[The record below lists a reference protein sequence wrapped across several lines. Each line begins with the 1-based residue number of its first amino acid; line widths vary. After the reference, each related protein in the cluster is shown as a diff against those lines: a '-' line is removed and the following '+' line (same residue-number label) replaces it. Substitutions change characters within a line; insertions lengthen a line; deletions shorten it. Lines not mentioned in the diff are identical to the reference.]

1 MSIADLHRHRM
12 ALIPLRSELREV
24 QGYLS
29 TREAEIA
36 LGIEG
41 KNAEERKART
51 ALAVDRDG
59 LCTQLRADAERLGVE
74 IETHEGEIEYLRDLR
89 RDHEWNIRSRLAAAI
104 DGRGLPAEQRPDDSF
119 DAVADEVSVPAIDPR
134 AQPLSDDE
142 QRSLDLL
149 SGYPPRS
156 APPLRRNTPVFVAD
170 EDLSF

>member
-36 LGIEG
+36 LSIEG
-41 KNAEERKART
+41 KNAEERKARA
-51 ALAVDRDG
+51 ALAVAEDA
-59 LCTQLRADAERLGVE
+59 LCGRLREDAERLGVE

-104 DGRGLPAEQRPDDSF
+104 DGRGLPAETRPDEAF
-119 DAVADEVSVPAIDPR
+119 DTVADEVSVPVFDPR
-134 AQPLSDDE
+134 EPLNAQLP
-142 QRSLDLL
+142 
-149 SGYPPRS
+149 PPRRN
-156 APPLRRNTPVFVAD
+156 APVYSED
-170 EDLSF
+170 ENLPF